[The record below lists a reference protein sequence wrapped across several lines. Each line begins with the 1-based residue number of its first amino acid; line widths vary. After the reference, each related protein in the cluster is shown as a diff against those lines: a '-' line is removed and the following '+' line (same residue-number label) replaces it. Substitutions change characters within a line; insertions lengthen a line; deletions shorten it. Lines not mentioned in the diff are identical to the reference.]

1 MEHKRLHIWE
11 KAALLALSLTLL
23 WGAWAQERQASI
35 AAGVLRLHVIA
46 VNDSGEEQALKLR
59 VRDAVLEELRPLLQN
74 AADAAEAGAIAEEN
88 LPSVAAAAEAVS
100 EGRTVT
106 VSLGRERYPLRE
118 YGAFRLPAGEYRSLR
133 VILGEGRGR
142 NWWCV
147 IFPTLCLEAAEAPEL
162 RESLGEENFAL
173 VTGRDGYALA
183 FWLLERWGE
192 LQALLA

>member
-1 MEHKRLHIWE
+1 MRIWE

-23 WGAWAQERQASI
+23 WGAWAQGRQAGI

-46 VNDSGEEQALKLR
+46 VSDDDEEQALKLR
-59 VRDAVLEELRPLLQN
+59 VRDAVLEELRPLLRD

-88 LPSVAAAAEAVS
+88 LPAIAAAAEAVS
-100 EGRTVT
+100 EGRPVS

-133 VILGEGRGR
+133 VTLGEGRGH

-147 IFPTLCLEAAEAPEL
+147 IFPTLCLEAAEAPQL
-162 RESLGEENFAL
+162 REALGEENYAL
-173 VTGRDGYALA
+173 ITGREGYALG

>member
-11 KAALLALSLTLL
+11 KAALLALSLTLF

-118 YGAFRLPAGEYRSLR
+118 YGAFRLPAGAYRSLR

-162 RESLGEENFAL
+162 REALGEENFAL

>member
-1 MEHKRLHIWE
+1 MRIWE

-23 WGAWAQERQASI
+23 WGAWAQGRQAGI

-46 VNDSGEEQALKLR
+46 VSDDDEEQVLKLR
-59 VRDAVLEELRPLLQN
+59 VRDAVLEELRPMLLD

-88 LPSVAAAAEAVS
+88 LPAIAAAAEAVS
-100 EGRTVT
+100 EGRPVS

-133 VILGEGRGR
+133 VTLGEGRGR

-147 IFPTLCLEAAEAPEL
+147 IFPTLCLEAAEAPQL
-162 RESLGEENFAL
+162 REALGDENYAL
-173 VTGRDGYALA
+173 VTGREGYALG

>member
-1 MEHKRLHIWE
+1 MQKLYLWE
-11 KAALLALSLTLL
+11 KAALLALCLALL
-23 WGAWAQERQASI
+23 SGVWAEGRQAALAQSL
-35 AAGVLRLHVIA
+35 LRLHVLA
-46 VNDSGEEQALKLR
+46 VSDEPEEQALKLR
-59 VRDAVLEELRPLLQN
+59 VRDAVLEELRPLLRD

-88 LPSVAAAAEAVS
+88 LPAIAAAAEAVS
-100 EGRTVT
+100 EGRPVS

-133 VILGEGRGR
+133 VTLGEGRGH

-147 IFPTLCLEAAEAPEL
+147 IFPTLCLEAAEAPQL
-162 RESLGEENFAL
+162 REALGEENYAL
-173 VTGRDGYALA
+173 ITGREGYALG

>member
-1 MEHKRLHIWE
+1 MRIWE

-23 WGAWAQERQASI
+23 WGAWAQGRQAGI

-46 VNDSGEEQALKLR
+46 VSDDDEEQALKLR
-59 VRDAVLEELRPLLQN
+59 VRDAVLEELRPLLRD
-74 AADAAEAGAIAEEN
+74 AADAAEAGAIAEES
-88 LPSVAAAAEAVS
+88 LPAIAAAAEAVS
-100 EGRTVT
+100 EGRPVS

-133 VILGEGRGR
+133 VTLGEGRGH

-147 IFPTLCLEAAEAPEL
+147 IFPTLCLEAAEAPQL
-162 RESLGEENFAL
+162 REALGEENYAL
-173 VTGRDGYALA
+173 ITGREGYALG

>member
-1 MEHKRLHIWE
+1 MEQGRLRIWE

-23 WGAWAQERQASI
+23 WGAWAQGRQAGI

-46 VNDSGEEQALKLR
+46 VSDDDEEQALKLR
-59 VRDAVLEELRPLLQN
+59 VRDAVLEELRPLLRD

-88 LPSVAAAAEAVS
+88 LPAIAAAAEAVS
-100 EGRTVT
+100 EGRPVS

-133 VILGEGRGR
+133 VTLGEGRGH

-147 IFPTLCLEAAEAPEL
+147 IFPTLCLEAAEAPQL
-162 RESLGEENFAL
+162 REALGEENYAL
-173 VTGRDGYALA
+173 ITGREGYALG